1 MRRSMMGKRKKLFIK
16 RFYPAGNYTWI
27 VPRGCTSVDVF
38 LVGGGSGAGQIS
50 SGSSYGGGGGGYTKT
65 YRGVG
70 YVRPSSGSWMGTY
83 NDGRDGDAITVF
95 PGPLRSRLEPEETG
109 ATAGTPNLWMI
120 DIELREVDALRL
132 ISMAGMVG
140 PAEVARTSPLP
151 FTEVMVALTVYR
163 VVVSIGGKAK
173 IIPPGISVSLPVR
186 ETLEEE
192 PVVPIG

>member
-1 MRRSMMGKRKKLFIK
+1 MMDGMGMPL
-16 RFYPAGNYTWI
+16 
-27 VPRGCTSVDVF
+27 
-38 LVGGGSGAGQIS
+38 
-50 SGSSYGGGGGGYTKT
+50 
-65 YRGVG
+65 
-70 YVRPSSGSWMGTY
+70 PSSPVKS
-83 NDGRDGDAITVF
+83 
-95 PGPLRSRLEPEETG
+95 LRSRLEPEETG

-132 ISMAGMVG
+132 ISMAGM
-140 PAEVARTSPLP
+140 EVARTSPLP

>member
-70 YVRPSSGSWMGTY
+70 YVRPSSGSSCC
-83 NDGRDGDAITVF
+83 V
-95 PGPLRSRLEPEETG
+95 
-109 ATAGTPNLWMI
+109 
-120 DIELREVDALRL
+120 
-132 ISMAGMVG
+132 
-140 PAEVARTSPLP
+140 
-151 FTEVMVALTVYR
+151 
-163 VVVSIGGKAK
+163 
-173 IIPPGISVSLPVR
+173 
-186 ETLEEE
+186 
-192 PVVPIG
+192 

>member
-1 MRRSMMGKRKKLFIK
+1 MMDGMGMPL
-16 RFYPAGNYTWI
+16 
-27 VPRGCTSVDVF
+27 
-38 LVGGGSGAGQIS
+38 
-50 SGSSYGGGGGGYTKT
+50 
-65 YRGVG
+65 
-70 YVRPSSGSWMGTY
+70 PSSPVKSS
-83 NDGRDGDAITVF
+83 
-95 PGPLRSRLEPEETG
+95 RSRLEPEETG